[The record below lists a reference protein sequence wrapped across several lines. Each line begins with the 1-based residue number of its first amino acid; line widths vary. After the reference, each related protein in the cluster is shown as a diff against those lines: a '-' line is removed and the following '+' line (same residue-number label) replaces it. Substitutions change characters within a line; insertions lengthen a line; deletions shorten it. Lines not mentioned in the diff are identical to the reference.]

1 MSAANPR
8 IAILGMH
15 LESNAFAPVSTEQD
29 FRKSCYFEGDAMLA
43 EAAKPAPKPCATAWL
58 LCCNKAWPRRTTI
71 FWYTMPPAAACR
83 PKR

>member
-43 EAAKPAPKPCATAWL
+43 EAAKPAPKPSKSTSPESQTKQEGALASMLRRWL
-58 LCCNKAWPRRTTI
+58 GSS
-71 FWYTMPPAAACR
+71 
-83 PKR
+83 